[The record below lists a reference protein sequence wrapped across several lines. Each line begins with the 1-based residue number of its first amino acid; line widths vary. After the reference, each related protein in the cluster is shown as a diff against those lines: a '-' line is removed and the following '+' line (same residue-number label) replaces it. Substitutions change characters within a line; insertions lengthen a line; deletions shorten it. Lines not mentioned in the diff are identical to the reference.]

1 MTAAVRLFVVITA
14 SRSHIKDD
22 IIEHLAG
29 FGTSF
34 RIFES
39 VDDSFIRLN
48 ALYAFRNLS
57 DRGIN
62 FIFSLIRFTS
72 GLLILFSVDETL
84 IDEATGTFLL
94 DEQLID
100 VIDRMLEIIG
110 SEVRDAD
117 TTENN
122 LDESCAAGI
131 LCNITCN
138 NKRYKEH
145 IVARGGTRI
154 LINQYISK
162 PGKPSIA
169 EPILCTLRLVFI
181 TVPLLECCTQMLHS
195 ECISG
200 I

>member
-94 DEQLID
+94 DDQLIR
-100 VIDRMLEIIG
+100 VIDEMLVIIG
-110 SEVRDAD
+110 SEARDAD

-145 IVARGGTRI
+145 IVARGGVRI

-181 TVPLLECCTQMLHS
+181 TISLLKFY
-195 ECISG
+195 
-200 I
+200 

>member
-72 GLLILFSVDETL
+72 GLLIPFFS
-84 IDEATGTFLL
+84 
-94 DEQLID
+94 
-100 VIDRMLEIIG
+100 
-110 SEVRDAD
+110 
-117 TTENN
+117 
-122 LDESCAAGI
+122 
-131 LCNITCN
+131 
-138 NKRYKEH
+138 
-145 IVARGGTRI
+145 
-154 LINQYISK
+154 
-162 PGKPSIA
+162 
-169 EPILCTLRLVFI
+169 
-181 TVPLLECCTQMLHS
+181 
-195 ECISG
+195 
-200 I
+200 

>member
-22 IIEHLAG
+22 IIENLGG

-34 RIFES
+34 TIFES

-57 DRGIN
+57 DRGKK
-62 FIFSLIRFTS
+62 FIFHTHFRLTS
-72 GLLILFSVDETL
+72 GFSVDESL
-84 IDEATGTFLL
+84 IDGAGGNYLL
-94 DEQLID
+94 DEQLIP
-100 VIDRMLEIIG
+100 VIERMLELIG
-110 SEVRDAD
+110 SDARDAD

-145 IVARGGTRI
+145 IIAVGGTRI

-181 TVPLLECCTQMLHS
+181 MVPLLEC
-195 ECISG
+195 IS
-200 I
+200 

>member
-1 MTAAVRLFVVITA
+1 MTEKGSIPVI
-14 SRSHIKDD
+14 H
-22 IIEHLAG
+22 
-29 FGTSF
+29 
-34 RIFES
+34 
-39 VDDSFIRLN
+39 
-48 ALYAFRNLS
+48 
-57 DRGIN
+57 
-62 FIFSLIRFTS
+62 
-72 GLLILFSVDETL
+72 LFSVDESL
-84 IDEATGTFLL
+84 IDGAGGNYLL
-94 DEQLID
+94 DAQLIP
-100 VIDRMLEIIG
+100 VIERMLELIG
-110 SEVRDAD
+110 SDARDAD

-145 IVARGGTRI
+145 IIAVGGTRI

-181 TVPLLECCTQMLHS
+181 KILLIQCNTL
-195 ECISG
+195 CISK